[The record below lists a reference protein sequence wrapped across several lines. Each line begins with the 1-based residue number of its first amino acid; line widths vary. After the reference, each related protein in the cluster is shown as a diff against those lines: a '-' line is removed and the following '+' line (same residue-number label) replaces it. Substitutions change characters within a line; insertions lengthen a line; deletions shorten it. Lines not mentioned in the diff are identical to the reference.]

1 MPIRPNDKLFMLSL
15 IYPMG
20 TGMDIKVYPLNFAGT
35 GVSYSFGYCQG
46 RVFALPAPYQ
56 PVVIPFTF
64 RCVI

>member
-1 MPIRPNDKLFMLSL
+1 
-15 IYPMG
+15 MG